1 MINEDMSVKYIEYA
15 KKNTVLERK
24 LKLYQENYHDI
35 DIGSLHEKNQKLVS
49 LTVVIA

>member
-1 MINEDMSVKYIEYA
+1 MINEDMRVKYIEFA
-15 KKNTVLERK
+15 KKNAVLERK

-49 LTVVIA
+49 L